1 MELNF
6 LKVGNEWVSAV
17 KVEGDF
23 NLHLERKGTGSLVVS
38 QRGASSGEYGT
49 AFVIGVFGSKV
60 VDYDFG
66 ALVYPK
72 WIKITSGSEVLNG
85 VVTSN
90 EEVTKVNLSKHE
102 FVDLGLSVNWAT
114 CNLGATKPEETGL
127 YYAWGETEGYTAE
140 DVAAGKKAFTD
151 SDYKYYVEPTVM
163 SKYNKTDGL
172 TVLEDSDDAAYIS
185 DGFCRMP
192 SKEDLEELVANTTA
206 KLETLGGVKGWRL
219 TSTKNSNSIFIP
231 YTGQYMDGQSY
242 GMDNFGLLWSNTNAQ
257 SMMNVNVFA
266 LSVIEDGVSVV
277 EFMRYAGIPIRPVQ
291 DK

>member
-6 LKVGNEWVSAV
+6 SKVGNEWVSAV

-23 NLHLERKGTGSLVVS
+23 NLHLERKGTGSLIVS
-38 QRGASSGEYGT
+38 QRGSGSGEYALSFMRGMNE
-49 AFVIGVFGSKV
+49 GKKVF
-60 VDYDFG
+60 DYDFG

-72 WIKITSGSEVLNG
+72 FIKITSGSEVLNG
-85 VVTSN
+85 VVTSD
-90 EEVTKVNLSKHE
+90 EEVTKVSLSKYE

-127 YYAWGETEGYTAE
+127 YYAWGETKGYAGVTDTKKFTEG
-140 DVAAGKKAFTD
+140 
-151 SDYKYYVEPTVM
+151 DYRYGLGMMEW
-163 SKYNKTDGL
+163 SKYNEIDGL

-231 YTGQYMDGQSY
+231 YTGQYMDGRSY
-242 GMDNFGLLWSNTNAQ
+242 GMDNFGLLWSNTNSQ